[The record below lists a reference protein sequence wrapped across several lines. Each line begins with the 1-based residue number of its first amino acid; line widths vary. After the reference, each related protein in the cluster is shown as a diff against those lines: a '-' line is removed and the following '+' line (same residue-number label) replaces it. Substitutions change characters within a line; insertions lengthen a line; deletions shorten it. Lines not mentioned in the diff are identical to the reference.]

1 MKKLLLIFAA
11 AFMLLPVWGGTA
23 KKALVVYFT
32 WSDAANT
39 DKVAAMIAKAAGAD
53 TERLVPVKAYPRG
66 FKEILARGKAEIQG
80 NENCPIKK
88 LSKDLKKYDTVFVG
102 TPIWFGTYSSPV
114 RTFLKENDLKGK
126 KVYFFCTHGK
136 GGAGRFF
143 NEGTKLVPGAVV
155 GKGFSCCGDTAGT
168 VEAQVQKW
176 IKENVK

>member
-11 AFMLLPVWGGTA
+11 AFMLFPLWGA
-23 KKALVVYFT
+23 ASKKALVVYFS

-39 DKVAAMIAKAAGAD
+39 EKVAAMIAKTAGAD
-53 TERLVPVKAYPRG
+53 TERLIPVKAYSRVY
-66 FKEILARGKAEIQG
+66 KEVIARGKAEIQG
-80 NENCPIKK
+80 KKNCPVKK
-88 LSKDLKKYDTVFVG
+88 FGKDLKNYDTVFVG
-102 TPIWFGTYSSPV
+102 TPIWFGTYAPPV
-114 RTFLKENDLKGK
+114 RTFLQENNLKGK

-155 GKGFSCCGDTAGT
+155 GKGFSCYGDKVST